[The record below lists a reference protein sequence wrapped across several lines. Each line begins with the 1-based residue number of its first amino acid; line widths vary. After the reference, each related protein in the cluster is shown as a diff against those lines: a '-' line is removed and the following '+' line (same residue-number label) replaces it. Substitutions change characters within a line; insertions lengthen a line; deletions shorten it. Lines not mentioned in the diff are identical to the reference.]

1 MSLTDEQIDAC
12 VYQQCPDFDDWH
24 EGPSIDDFRAI
35 SRAIESE
42 VATPLLE
49 RIAELEKAIKLVQ
62 QHHATAWSRGH
73 IAGMEANR
81 MVARDAMKATE
92 QDAWNNTQ
100 LTDALMAA
108 ESRIEQLEQRN
119 SDLHEDVKRF
129 RAHAMN
135 EKDARMVL
143 EAVRKDAER
152 GSQV

>member
-1 MSLTDEQIDAC
+1 MSLTDEKVDAIESTC
-12 VYQQCPDFDDWH
+12 WDSPALGAKFNRRK
-24 EGPSIDDFRAI
+24 FA
-35 SRAIESE
+35 RAIESE

-108 ESRIEQLEQRN
+108 ESRIERLEQCN
-119 SDLHEDVKRF
+119 LDLYEDVQRSKE
-129 RAHAMN
+129 HAQN
-135 EKDARMVL
+135 EKDARMALEREL